1 MNKPEF
7 WLRGPLNEVPAL
19 LQPVAHALL
28 QAREEITELMAHFPE
43 ALLWEMPAGLAS
55 AGFHLHHLSGVLNR
69 LVTYAS
75 GRQLDQQ
82 QLDILKSE
90 GMPPDEECS
99 VCSLVELFNKQV
111 DDFITT
117 LKKVDESVLTESR
130 GVGRSNLPSTVIGLY
145 VHAAE
150 HTMRHTGQ
158 LLVTVR
164 VLIDKHAEGLDSRL
178 IT

>member
-1 MNKPEF
+1 
-7 WLRGPLNEVPAL
+7 
-19 LQPVAHALL
+19 
-28 QAREEITELMAHFPE
+28 
-43 ALLWEMPAGLAS
+43 
-55 AGFHLHHLSGVLNR
+55 
-69 LVTYAS
+69 
-75 GRQLDQQ
+75 
-82 QLDILKSE
+82 
-90 GMPPDEECS
+90 
-99 VCSLVELFNKQV
+99 LVELFNKQV